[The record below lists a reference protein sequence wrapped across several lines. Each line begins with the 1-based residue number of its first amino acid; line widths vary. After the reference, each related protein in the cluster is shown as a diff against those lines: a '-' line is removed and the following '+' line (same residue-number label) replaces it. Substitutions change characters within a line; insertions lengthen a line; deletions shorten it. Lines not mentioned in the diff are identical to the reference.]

1 MAATPS
7 DGSFYFGPIM
17 SELDHYDYALPRELI
32 AQQPLKNRADARLL
46 VVDRRSGELTHA
58 HVRDLPDLLNP
69 PDCLVLNDTRVVA
82 ARLIGRRKSTSGRW
96 EGLFLSVD
104 DDGFWR
110 IICKT
115 RGKLAPGDAITLI
128 DREAQEDIELWLL
141 EKQEGGVW
149 VALPKSDESPWDILD
164 RLGRVP
170 LPNYIRKGEMVD
182 EDRQHYQTVFARTPG
197 SAAAPTAGLHFTEA
211 LLSQLKSQGLETATV
226 TLHVGLDTFRP
237 VKVDTLAEHQMHSEW
252 CQVDEEA
259 VSTIKRRRSSGGRI
273 ISVGTT
279 TLRVLETAARGGELQ
294 PFRGSTDLFIRPPF
308 EFHTTD
314 ALLTNFHLPRST
326 LLVLVRTFGGDELIQ
341 RAYQEA
347 IQEDYRFYSY
357 GDAMLIL

>member
-1 MAATPS
+1 
-7 DGSFYFGPIM
+7 M
-17 SELDHYDYALPRELI
+17 SELDQYDYTLPRELI

-58 HVRDLPDLLNP
+58 HIRDLPELLNP
-69 PDCLVLNDTRVVA
+69 ADTLVLNDTRVVA
-82 ARLIGRRKSTSGRW
+82 ARLIGRRKLTSGRW

-115 RGKLAPGDAITLI
+115 RGKLAPGDAITLL
-128 DREAQEDIELWLL
+128 DRQAEDDIELWLL

-182 EDRQHYQTVFARTPG
+182 EDRQHYQTVFARNPG
-197 SAAAPTAGLHFTEA
+197 SAAAPTAGLHFTEG
-211 LLSQLKSQGLETATV
+211 LLAQLKAQGLATANV

-237 VKVDTLAEHQMHSEW
+237 VKVDSLAEHQMHSEW
-252 CQVDEEA
+252 CQVDERA
-259 VSTIKRRRSSGGRI
+259 VSTINRRRAGGGRT

-279 TLRVLETAARGGELQ
+279 TLRVLESAAREGELR
-294 PFRGSTDLFIRPPF
+294 PFHGSTDLFIRPPF
-308 EFHTTD
+308 EFHATD

-341 RAYQEA
+341 RAYHEA
-347 IQEDYRFYSY
+347 ILEEYRFYSY